1 MPIRIDQLR
10 NAAPRWSF
18 NGSIRDAVQAK
29 RLGMSTAFLSHSHQ
43 DRFLAIGLAQLLNEA
58 GWRVYIDWQ
67 DEEMPASPNRETAT
81 RIQREISETDYFLFL
96 ATANSISSRW
106 CPWEIGF
113 ADGVKKLDRILMIPT
128 VEGWTTHGNEYL
140 DLYRRV
146 DFSTLGTLS
155 VWQPGTNYG
164 GVSVKSL

>member
-1 MPIRIDQLR
+1 MPIRTDQLR
-10 NAAPRWSF
+10 SAAPRWSF
-18 NGSIRDAVQAK
+18 NGSIRGAVQAK

-81 RIQREISETDYFLFL
+81 RIQREISESDYFLFL
-96 ATANSISSRW
+96 ATANSMSSRW

-113 ADGVKKLDRILMIPT
+113 ADGVKNLDRILMIPT
-128 VEGWTTHGNEYL
+128 FDGWTTHGNEYL

-146 DFSTLGTLS
+146 DVSTIGTLS
-155 VWQPGTNYG
+155 VWEPGTNYG
-164 GVSVKSL
+164 GVSVRNL